1 MTKCQVT
8 DRIISVIHDLLRE
21 NILLLSSS
29 FSEKPD
35 LGTKIKIT
43 QINGKLIYF

>member
-8 DRIISVIHDLLRE
+8 DRIISVIHGLLWE

-29 FSEKPD
+29 FSQKPD

>member
-8 DRIISVIHDLLRE
+8 DKIISVVHGLLWE
-21 NILLLSSS
+21 NIFTSSS
-29 FSEKPD
+29 FLRPD

-43 QINGKLIYF
+43 QINGK